1 MAVALAPLLFTSI
14 TAPWFPKVFCS
25 DASGAGEQGRG
36 GQGVV
41 VSDFAADVTGELAR
55 MPLSFEPRGAGHQ
68 SWPPAWSGEGRTV
81 EYDCFVPFR
90 AC

>member
-25 DASGAGEQGRG
+25 DASGADEQGRG

-55 MPLSFEPRGAGHQ
+55 VPLPLSPE
-68 SWPPAWSGEGRTV
+68 V
-81 EYDCFVPFR
+81 LMLIL
-90 AC
+90 